1 MIPSVLILLSH
12 GSGLAPSPIF
22 PRTLAIVSE
31 NAMTEEATQEKKAG
45 KVRMGP
51 WSSIPPWAER
61 WKPNRWFFAALLF
74 LAAGLWVWFF
84 WRIEPGTDEIA
95 VLIRKTG
102 ADPPSGQIVAF
113 EPHQKGIQMEVLPEG
128 RYFRNPYTWG
138 WEIHPVTDIPSGKLG
153 VLIRLW
159 GEDLPPGA
167 IIANSQKKGIVGE
180 VLRPGK
186 YRINPYAYAV
196 QIFDAVTVRPGHVG
210 VVTSLVGVDVHT
222 AELPVEE
229 RNRYLVPEGAKGVV
243 KEVLDPGT
251 YYLNP
256 YMVSV
261 TEMTLQSQRFE
272 MSGEDA
278 ITFLTLDG
286 FNVTV
291 EGTIEYSINRDQA
304 ALLTHKVGDMEDI
317 LKKIILPRAR
327 GFSRIEGS
335 KHPAIAYIVGET
347 RQQFQ
352 NNLEQHLK
360 DRCADWGVTIRSV
373 LIRNISPPEEIA
385 RIIRDREVAVQRAK
399 MFDRQIEQARSKA
412 ELTRQ
417 EMLAQQNKEKV
428 EAETEK
434 IRAVIQARQDQDVKL
449 TAALKELEVAKLE
462 NDAAVFQAEALLLKA
477 DADKEVIRLQNE
489 AQARV
494 IGDQVSAFGDGWG
507 LARYSLTNALAP
519 RIGSVLTTDRSDAL
533 GGVFEGFRHKGGT
546 QRAGGFTA
554 AEQGDHP

>member
-1 MIPSVLILLSH
+1 MSEETRKENQAGMKRTVV
-12 GSGLAPSPIF
+12 GVFAPS
-22 PRTLAIVSE
+22 
-31 NAMTEEATQEKKAG
+31 
-45 KVRMGP
+45 
-51 WSSIPPWAER
+51 WAER
-61 WKPNRWFFAALLF
+61 WKPGWRALVPVLLVA
-74 LAAGLWVWFF
+74 LASWVWFF
-84 WRIEPGTDEIA
+84 WRIEPGSDEIA

-102 ADPPSGQIVAF
+102 TDLPSGQILAQ
-113 EPHQKGIQMEVLPEG
+113 EPHQKGIQMDVLAEG

-138 WEIHPVTDIPSGKLG
+138 WEIHPVTDIPAGKLG
-153 VLIRLW
+153 VLVRLW
-159 GEDLPPGA
+159 GEELSSGA
-167 IIANSQKKGIVGE
+167 IIADDRSKGIVGE

-186 YRINPYAYAV
+186 YRINPYAYKV

-210 VVTSLVGVDVHT
+210 VVTSLVGADVNT
-222 AELPVEE
+222 ADLPPHE
-229 RNRYLVPEGAKGVV
+229 RNRYLVPKGVKGVV
-243 KEVLDPGT
+243 QDVLDPGT

-291 EGTIEYSINRDQA
+291 EGTIEYSIERDQA

-335 KHPAIAYIVGET
+335 KHPATAYIVGET
-347 RQQFQ
+347 RQMFQ

-360 DRCADWGVTIRSV
+360 DRCADWGVNIRSV

-385 RIIRDREVAVQRAK
+385 SIIRDREVALQKAK

-428 EAETEK
+428 EAETEQIK
-434 IRAVIQARQDQDVKL
+434 AVILARQEQDVKL
-449 TAALKELEVAKLE
+449 TAAQRELEVARLE
-462 NDAAVFQAEALLLKA
+462 NQAAVFQAEALLVKA
-477 DADKEVIRLQNE
+477 DAEAEVIRLQNE

-494 IGDQVSAFGDGWG
+494 LEGQVSAFEDGWG
-507 LARYSLTNALAP
+507 LARYRLYSALAP

-533 GGVFEGFRHKGGT
+533 GGVFDVFRNKGWTKGPGVAT
-546 QRAGGFTA
+546 PT
-554 AEQGDHP
+554 EQGGRR